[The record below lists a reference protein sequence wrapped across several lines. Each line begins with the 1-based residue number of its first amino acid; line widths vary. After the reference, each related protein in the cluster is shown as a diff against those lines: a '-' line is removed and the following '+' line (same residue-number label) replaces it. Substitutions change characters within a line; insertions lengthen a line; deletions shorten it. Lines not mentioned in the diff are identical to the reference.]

1 MWGCR
6 SALAEN
12 RVVRASSD
20 LDYRSANEIRW
31 ALEPPVFY
39 LGRNVIRIQDAFDID
54 HNSLFL
60 ASERI

>member
-1 MWGCR
+1 MWSCR
-6 SALAEN
+6 SDLAEEG
-12 RVVRASSD
+12 VVRASSD
-20 LDYRSANEIRW
+20 LGYLSAVEIRW
-31 ALEPPVFY
+31 TLEPPVFH